1 MKNLILILALL
12 LTGCGARKTA
22 VVNTEEKKDSV
33 AIVTVLKQVETE
45 KKTEANINVSI
56 IDECEEIT
64 ITPIDTTKEITVNGK
79 TYKNVVIKS
88 KKKKSSNLYIN
99 NIKASEMQR
108 MDSVST
114 SVVTKKESKVH
125 KSKDIDKKESF
136 NFKYILWLLLFLVIL
151 FIVRTISSFTKPLS

>member
-22 VVNTEEKKDSV
+22 VVTTEEKKDSV

-45 KKTEANINVSI
+45 KKTEENISVSI
-56 IDECEEIT
+56 IEEGEEIT
-64 ITPIDTTKEITVNGK
+64 ITPIDTTKEIVVNGK

-88 KKKKSSNLYIN
+88 KKKKSSNLYTN
-99 NIKASEMQR
+99 DIKASEKQR
-108 MDSVST
+108 IDST
-114 SVVTKKESKVH
+114 SMSTVVKKESKIQ
-125 KSKDIDKKESF
+125 KTKNIDKKEAF